1 MEILGDVTDA
11 FYWSTYIRPGRFPG
25 LDTGLRIARLLSNFY
40 ATRAFYV
47 FEEAGVSSTTTGLR
61 SNWAASRIHGSW
73 ARFRTDMLGFD
84 VHSIAFGF
92 VRVGSTP
99 DRSLS

>member
-1 MEILGDVTDA
+1 MLQPPLPCYFSYFTCSCRSDDATRMMGLLAGRLTLLDILGD
-11 FYWSTYIRPGRFPG
+11 
-25 LDTGLRIARLLSNFY
+25 
-40 ATRAFYV
+40 
-47 FEEAGVSSTTTGLR
+47 EEAGVSSTTTG
-61 SNWAASRIHGSW
+61 SRIHGSW

>member
-1 MEILGDVTDA
+1 MLQPPLPCYFSYFTCSCRSDDATRMMGLLAGRLTLLDILEILGD
-11 FYWSTYIRPGRFPG
+11 
-25 LDTGLRIARLLSNFY
+25 
-40 ATRAFYV
+40 
-47 FEEAGVSSTTTGLR
+47 EEAGVSSTTTGLR